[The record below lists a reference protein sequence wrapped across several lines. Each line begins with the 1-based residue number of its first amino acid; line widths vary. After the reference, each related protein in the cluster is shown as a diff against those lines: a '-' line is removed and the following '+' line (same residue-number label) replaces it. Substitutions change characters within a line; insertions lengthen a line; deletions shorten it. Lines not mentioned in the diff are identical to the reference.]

1 LCNSADKTVINFPL
15 EISKEVF
22 DKHEINEGH
31 LVSWA
36 RYHFLA
42 KEYKLG
48 TVALK
53 SVKKKGQQEIDSVKS
68 TIRVVKKEMDVIK
81 EILQNAKIPLTIEH
95 LSEIKD
101 DEFGPNDEIKL
112 AKAMRDAKAKE
123 EL

>member
-1 LCNSADKTVINFPL
+1 
-15 EISKEVF
+15 
-22 DKHEINEGH
+22 
-31 LVSWA
+31 
-36 RYHFLA
+36 
-42 KEYKLG
+42 
-48 TVALK
+48 
-53 SVKKKGQQEIDSVKS
+53 
-68 TIRVVKKEMDVIK
+68 MDVIK